1 MAGPSLSSRLAR
13 GLFVALY
20 KLSGW
25 RIEGRPP
32 DLRKFIVV
40 GAPHTS
46 NWDFVVFLGAMHD
59 LDIRA
64 SYLGKHSLFRWP
76 LRRFMVDMGGIPV
89 DRSKRSNYVQ
99 QVVDEFARRDRL
111 ALVIAP
117 EGTRHSD
124 GRWRSGFYHI
134 AMGAGVPIVPAMID
148 HKQRLAVIG
157 DPMMPTG
164 NYASDLKSIAS
175 FYRSRQPD
183 NPRFKALDRD
193 VKDLFD
199 LSSPDTT
206 G

>member
-1 MAGPSLSSRLAR
+1 LAGPSLSSRIVR

-32 DLRKFIVV
+32 DIKKFIVV

-46 NWDFVVFLGAMHD
+46 NWDFVLFLGAMHD

-134 AMGAGVPIVPAMID
+134 AMGAGMPIVPAMID
-148 HKQRLAVIG
+148 RKQRLAVIG
-157 DPMMPTG
+157 EPMVPTG
-164 NYASDLKSIAS
+164 DYASDLQRIAL

-183 NPRFKALDRD
+183 NPRFKAIDRD
-193 VKDLFD
+193 VEDQPG
-199 LSSPDTT
+199 LSSSHGP

>member
-13 GLFVALY
+13 GLLIALY
-20 KLSGW
+20 KLQGW
-25 RIEGRPP
+25 RIEGGPP
-32 DLRKFIVV
+32 TAMKFIVV

-46 NWDFVVFLGAMHD
+46 NWDFMVFLGATD
-59 LDIRA
+59 ELGIRA

-76 LRRFMVDMGGIPV
+76 LKRFMVDMGGIPV
-89 DRSKRSNYVQ
+89 DRSRRSNYVE

-134 AMGAGVPIVPAMID
+134 ATGAAVPIVPGMID
-148 HKQRLAVIG
+148 RKQRLAVIG
-157 DPMMPTG
+157 EPMMPTG
-164 NYASDLKSIAS
+164 DYASDLRRIAA

-183 NPRFKALDRD
+183 NPRFKAIDQD
-193 VKDLFD
+193 VDGLPG
-199 LSSPDTT
+199 LSRPLGT